1 MDWIN
6 NAGKLAGSVSAIIAL
21 LALVLIRPIKTA
33 IQKRRDEKAAQQKFQ
48 ADVLAKLNTI
58 TDDIADL
65 QYERLSQA
73 HDFYTTQGW
82 CPTSKKEQLCTMY
95 KSYHGKGRNHL
106 SAHYEQDILSLADKP
121 HTAITIQQ

>member
-6 NAGKLAGSVSAIIAL
+6 NAGKLAGSVSAILAL
-21 LALVLIRPIKTA
+21 MALVLLKPIKA
-33 IQKRRDEKAAQQKFQ
+33 GVKKRRDEKTAQQRFQ
-48 ADVLAKLNTI
+48 AEVLAKLNAI

-106 SAHYEQDILSLADKP
+106 STHYEQDILSLADKP
-121 HTAITIQQ
+121 RTAITIQQ

>member
-21 LALVLIRPIKTA
+21 LALVLFRPIKTA

>member
-1 MDWIN
+1 MDFIN
-6 NAGKLAGSVSAIIAL
+6 NAGKLAGSISAVIAL
-21 LALVLIRPIKTA
+21 LTLVLFKPIKNA
-33 IQKRRDEKAAQQKFQ
+33 IKKRKEGREAQQKFQ
-48 ADVLAKLNTI
+48 RIVLEKLDAI

-73 HDFYTTQGW
+73 HDFYTSQGW

-106 SAHYEQDILSLADKP
+106 STHYEQDILRLKDRP
-121 HTAITIQQ
+121 CDNTGLN

>member
-82 CPTSKKEQLCTMY
+82 CPTSKKEQLCNMY

-106 SAHYEQDILSLADKP
+106 STHYEKDILSLADKP
-121 HTAITIQQ
+121 RTAITIQQ

>member
-33 IQKRRDEKAAQQKFQ
+33 VQKRRDEKAAQQKFQ
-48 ADVLAKLNTI
+48 AEVLAKLDAI

-106 SAHYEQDILSLADKP
+106 STHYEKDILSLADKP
-121 HTAITIQQ
+121 RTAITIQQ

>member
-33 IQKRRDEKAAQQKFQ
+33 VQKRRDEKAAQQKFQ
-48 ADVLAKLNTI
+48 VEVLAKLDAI

-106 SAHYEQDILSLADKP
+106 STHYEKDILSLADKP
-121 HTAITIQQ
+121 RTAITIQQ

>member
-1 MDWIN
+1 MEWIN
-6 NAGKLAGSVSAIIAL
+6 NAGKLAGSISAVIAL
-21 LALVLIRPIKTA
+21 LALVLIKPIK
-33 IQKRRDEKAAQQKFQ
+33 KAAARRMEAEEAQQRFQ
-48 ADVLAKLNTI
+48 AEVLAKLDAI

-73 HDFYTTQGW
+73 HDYYTTPGW
-82 CPTSKKEQLCTMY
+82 CPTSKKEQISTMY